1 MAQFGYLQAGS
12 PGFYRLFRRE
22 IFICRN
28 LILERMLFDA
38 LSVDFGGLRPGRIL
52 PNAFFYGLTFRHW
65 DTSARICR
73 DTPRILR

>member
-1 MAQFGYLQAGS
+1 MELQKLLFIVNPRAG
-12 PGFYRLFRRE
+12 
-22 IFICRN
+22 RN
-28 LILERMLFDA
+28 KPHGPLFDA